1 MTKFHLALILLV
13 FSTNAL
19 AANNISLNA
28 SAGITLDDN
37 ITRAKLN
44 SDAIDDTIL
53 NLDFSV
59 DYKLPLNDIS
69 KLMTR
74 ASLNFN
80 QYQDISRWS
89 FYDLALQL
97 DYQIQP
103 TPGYTSPWFFF
114 AFTIGQLR
122 YDSDQRDGDYHDISL
137 GMVKRL
143 SDIINFRF
151 AVENR
156 SIDADDSTGIFDL
169 DTTRIYLNF
178 DYKLNRHNIIYTTL
192 TRTDGDFI
200 TTVLYNSPI
209 IASLGSTP
217 WVKDDFFTSI
227 DWWSYKLDA
236 TTLSLLLGYNHAINS
251 NQSIDASVMYY
262 NTDAYAD
269 IDYDGI
275 IMQFN
280 YMYRF

>member
-1 MTKFHLALILLV
+1 
-13 FSTNAL
+13 
-19 AANNISLNA
+19 
-28 SAGITLDDN
+28 
-37 ITRAKLN
+37 
-44 SDAIDDTIL
+44 
-53 NLDFSV
+53 
-59 DYKLPLNDIS
+59 
-69 KLMTR
+69 
-74 ASLNFN
+74 
-80 QYQDISRWS
+80 
-89 FYDLALQL
+89 
-97 DYQIQP
+97 
-103 TPGYTSPWFFF
+103 
-114 AFTIGQLR
+114 
-122 YDSDQRDGDYHDISL
+122 
-137 GMVKRL
+137 MVKRL

-209 IASLGSTP
+209 IVSLGSTP
-217 WVKDDFFTSI
+217 WVKDNFFTSI